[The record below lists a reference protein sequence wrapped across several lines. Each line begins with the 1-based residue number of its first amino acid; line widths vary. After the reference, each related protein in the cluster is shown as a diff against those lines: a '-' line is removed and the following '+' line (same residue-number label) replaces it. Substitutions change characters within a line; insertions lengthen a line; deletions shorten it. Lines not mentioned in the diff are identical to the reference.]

1 MIGVRAV
8 DHDESVAVSLDGY
21 TGPLDWRYCFDC
33 GAELMLH
40 PGEDCPFCDGWTYA
54 DDLYFA
60 VWSDGEP
67 VFTITSSERM

>member
-1 MIGVRAV
+1 MRPV
-8 DHDESVAVSLDGY
+8 DHAKSVTVSLDVY

-33 GAELMLH
+33 GEELMLH

-60 VWSDGEP
+60 VWPDGEP
-67 VFTITSSERM
+67 VFTITSTESM